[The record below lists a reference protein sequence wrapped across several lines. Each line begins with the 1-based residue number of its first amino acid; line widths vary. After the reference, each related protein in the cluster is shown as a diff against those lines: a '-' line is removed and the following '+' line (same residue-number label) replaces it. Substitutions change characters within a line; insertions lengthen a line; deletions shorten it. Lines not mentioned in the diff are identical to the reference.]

1 MNVFHIFNV
10 ALTKYYG
17 VVDYRSVFNTNLNQ
31 VGENIFTVKANSM
44 FFSEPSLNEVWRK
57 TKKKKKDHFPPSF
70 SSIFSLNEKCFFDMD
85 LS

>member
-31 VGENIFTVKANSM
+31 VWENIFTVKANSM
-44 FFSEPSLNEVWRK
+44 FFSEPSLNEDEEEEK
-57 TKKKKKDHFPPSF
+57 GPF
-70 SSIFSLNEKCFFDMD
+70 SPFIFFHISLNEKCFFDMD

>member
-44 FFSEPSLNEVWRK
+44 FFSEPSLNEDEEEEK
-57 TKKKKKDHFPPSF
+57 GPFSFPLHFLPYF
-70 SSIFSLNEKCFFDMD
+70 L
-85 LS
+85 